1 MQPLSAAD
9 SSLFLFS
16 VIEESILIHLLCAA
30 FWMLWNDQQ
39 HMEDK
44 YILLS
49 LYTHGAAIF
58 FSHFFYIRQT
68 CPFFERA
75 FPMEAVP
82 NFHHKEIPLDPPGHT
97 DILSHAGI
105 QAFCCMNCIIQRV

>member
-1 MQPLSAAD
+1 MQLLAAAD
-9 SSLFLFS
+9 SFLFLFS
-16 VIEESILIHLLCAA
+16 VIEGNILIHLLCAA

-44 YILLS
+44 YILLC
-49 LYTHGAAIF
+49 LYTHGAAIS

-75 FPMEAVP
+75 FPTEAVLV
-82 NFHHKEIPLDPPGHT
+82 FYHKEILKMEN
-97 DILSHAGI
+97 DILK
-105 QAFCCMNCIIQRV
+105 QAALILGRK